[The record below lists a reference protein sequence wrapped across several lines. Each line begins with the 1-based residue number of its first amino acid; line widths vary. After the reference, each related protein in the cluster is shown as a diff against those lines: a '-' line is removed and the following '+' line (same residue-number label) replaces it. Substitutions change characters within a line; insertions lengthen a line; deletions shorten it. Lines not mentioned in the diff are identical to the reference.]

1 MEFPLTQTPTYA
13 DLWGWYD
20 EVRQSAIQTSN
31 EPILRA
37 MDLHNEGWRNRE
49 RDPQHT
55 LSLWNEAKL
64 LARVAGNAWL
74 ALYYGYWCC
83 EALTFYLDDTKVGL
97 DEAVKLVVE
106 ASKPEYRQCPVLGRV
121 YRMLIDAYSLTDVLG
136 YENSIREMLT
146 YIAESIPVDV
156 DTHSLLVAHQL
167 VLATETGDLK
177 GAFEWANRYL
187 EVSEH
192 SDFRKTTAHLTM
204 CQLHHLRGQ
213 YAQALAYAQTAEMSA
228 QRSRRVAS
236 RAVAF
241 AWQALILHEMGKV
254 EESHLLFQRATSVR
268 AGLGTK
274 PSGTYYDVL
283 SKYHERRGE
292 TEIALQLRERAVNE
306 VCGTGQF
313 YGECKARLL
322 YACLLGRLG
331 QPMDTALAST
341 REATKLLI
349 APHKFLPKI
358 EMVERGIYDEKILW
372 GLVD

>member
-1 MEFPLTQTPTYA
+1 LTQTPTYA
-13 DLWGWYD
+13 DLWGWYE

-55 LSLWNEAKL
+55 LTLWNESKI
-64 LARVAGNAWL
+64 LAQVAGNTWL

-83 EALTFYLDDTKVGL
+83 EALTFYLDNIRDGL
-97 DEAVKLVVE
+97 DESVKLVVE
-106 ASKPEYRQCPVLGRV
+106 ANKPEYRHCPVLGRV
-121 YRMLIDAYSLTDVLG
+121 YRMVIDAYSLTDVLG
-136 YENSIREMLT
+136 YEENIREMLT
-146 YIAESIPVDV
+146 FIEASSPVDV
-156 DTHSLLVAHQL
+156 DTHSLLVAHHL
-167 VLATETGDLK
+167 VLATESGDLK
-177 GAFEWANRYL
+177 GAYEWANKYL

-204 CQLHHLRGQ
+204 CQLHHLREQ
-213 YAQALAYAQTAEMSA
+213 YAPALAYAQTAELAA

-241 AWQALILHEMGKV
+241 AWQALLLHEMGKPD
-254 EESHLLFQRATSVR
+254 EAHLLYQRATSVR

-283 SKYHERRGE
+283 SKYHELRGE
-292 TEIALQLRERAVNE
+292 IEPALQLRQRAVDG
-306 VCGTGQF
+306 VSGTGQL

-331 QPMDTALAST
+331 QPIDAALASV
-341 REATKLLI
+341 REAAQRLI
-349 APHKFLPKI
+349 APQKFQPKI
-358 EMVERGIYDEKILW
+358 EMVERGIFEEKIIW